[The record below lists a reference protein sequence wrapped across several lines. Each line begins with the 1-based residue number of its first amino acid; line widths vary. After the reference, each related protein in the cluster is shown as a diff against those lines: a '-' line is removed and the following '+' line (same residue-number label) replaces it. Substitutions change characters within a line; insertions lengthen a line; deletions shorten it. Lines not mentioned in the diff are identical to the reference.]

1 MNFDYEETVMN
12 LIMRSGTAKSLCF
25 EALSAAKSSQFD
37 RATELMKEAQEEFR
51 AAHEVQTRLIGLD
64 EGTGKVPV
72 HLVMVHAQD
81 HLMTSML
88 AKEFISE
95 LIELY
100 QRNASAT
107 ADTPPR

>member
-1 MNFDYEETVMN
+1 MQSFDYEEIVMN
-12 LIMRSGTAKSLCF
+12 LIMRSGVAKSLCF
-25 EALSAAKSSQFD
+25 EALNAAKSQQFD
-37 RATELMKEAQEEFR
+37 LAKQLMGEAQEAFR
-51 AAHEVQTRLIGLD
+51 DAHEVQTKLIGLD

-88 AKEFISE
+88 AKELISE

-100 QRNASAT
+100 KMGGR
-107 ADTPPR
+107 P